1 MLAALHIRY
10 REHRHDAVFRVEKG
24 KDLRGA
30 LPGTH
35 CKILFVRD
43 KKGTNFLVVC
53 LEGHR
58 LDMKAVAGLLEAKRL
73 SFDSPSQL
81 RAQFGVGSGSA
92 TPFAAIN
99 DRPPRHRND
108 GNPHFEI
115 TAIVLDV
122 DMIQAN
128 PLNYPPLINTATIAL
143 SSVNLPR
150 FFDAT
155 AISP

>member
-1 MLAALHIRY
+1 M
-10 REHRHDAVFRVEKG
+10 
-24 KDLRGA
+24 
-30 LPGTH
+30 PGTH

-73 SFDSPSQL
+73 SFDSPSRLHAQL
-81 RAQFGVGSGSA
+81 GVESGSA
-92 TPFAAIN
+92 APFAAIN
-99 DRPPRHRND
+99 DPPPRHHNVV
-108 GNPHFEI
+108 NPPFEI

-128 PLNYPPLINTATIAL
+128 PLNYRPLINTATIAL
-143 SSVNLPR
+143 SPADLPR

-155 AISP
+155 ATSP